1 MYMFVVFISYFYYK
15 GYSAVCQFIVS
26 VVFRL
31 FTALDLSYNV
41 IKDNFFVV
49 CRKEF
54 SMEAKSPSLRKN
66 PSRETCE
73 GIIRRILMT
82 EVLEKGKNEHFRTAA
97 DFMKYFESLYP
108 ASDALTKQVQRA
120 IRSLNMPKDELGYF
134 IPNKTAEQ
142 LAHEQELTYILKKAN
157 ADVCRMDDYQP
168 LFLKADD
175 AVSSYMLSRIT
186 DSPLFQGKYLTAHT
200 VSGGILFYTKNPNQ
214 LEILL
219 KSLIVR

>member
-1 MYMFVVFISYFYYK
+1 
-15 GYSAVCQFIVS
+15 
-26 VVFRL
+26 
-31 FTALDLSYNV
+31 
-41 IKDNFFVV
+41 
-49 CRKEF
+49 
-54 SMEAKSPSLRKN
+54 MEAKSPSLRKN

-82 EVLEKGKNEHFRTAA
+82 VVLEKGKNEHFRTAA

-142 LAHEQELTYILKKAN
+142 LEQEQELTYIFKKAN

-175 AVSSYMLSRIT
+175 AVSSYLLSRIT

-200 VSGGILFYTKNPNQ
+200 VPGGILFYTKNPNQ

>member
-1 MYMFVVFISYFYYK
+1 
-15 GYSAVCQFIVS
+15 
-26 VVFRL
+26 
-31 FTALDLSYNV
+31 
-41 IKDNFFVV
+41 
-49 CRKEF
+49 
-54 SMEAKSPSLRKN
+54 MEAKSPSLRKN

-82 EVLEKGKNEHFRTAA
+82 EILEKGKNEHFRTAA

-134 IPNKTAEQ
+134 IEQ
-142 LAHEQELTYILKKAN
+142 EQELTYIFKKAN

-175 AVSSYMLSRIT
+175 AVSSYLLSRIT

-200 VSGGILFYTKNPNQ
+200 VPGGILFYTKNPNQ

>member
-1 MYMFVVFISYFYYK
+1 
-15 GYSAVCQFIVS
+15 
-26 VVFRL
+26 
-31 FTALDLSYNV
+31 
-41 IKDNFFVV
+41 
-49 CRKEF
+49 
-54 SMEAKSPSLRKN
+54 MEAKSPSLRKN

-142 LAHEQELTYILKKAN
+142 LAQEQELTYIFKKAK
-157 ADVCRMDDYQP
+157 AAVCRMDDYQP

>member
-1 MYMFVVFISYFYYK
+1 
-15 GYSAVCQFIVS
+15 
-26 VVFRL
+26 
-31 FTALDLSYNV
+31 
-41 IKDNFFVV
+41 
-49 CRKEF
+49 
-54 SMEAKSPSLRKN
+54 MEAKSPSLRKN

-134 IPNKTAEQ
+134 IPSKTAEQ

-168 LFLKADD
+168 LFLKADEQSLLP
-175 AVSSYMLSRIT
+175 AFPHHRLPS
-186 DSPLFQGKYLTAHT
+186 
-200 VSGGILFYTKNPNQ
+200 VSGKISDRAHRARRHS
-214 LEILL
+214 LL
-219 KSLIVR
+219 YKEPESA